1 MPAPK
6 PKRISIRSYQVGF
19 GDCFLLGFHYKTSD
33 RYVLIDYGSTARPKN
48 STKDHMMKVAKSIQA
63 TCGEDLHAIVA
74 THRHRDHISGFATK
88 ADGKGTGDV
97 IGALKPDLVIQPWT
111 EDPSAQRDANK
122 PTKVS
127 QSGRALIGMLDDMHG
142 VAEVIYKEVQ
152 GWRPSGLRSRL
163 SFMGENNIKNLS
175 AVKNLMKMGKK
186 RRYVHFG
193 AKSGLILPGVK
204 VHVLGPPTL
213 EQTDTIRKQRSK
225 DETEF
230 WHLMALTGELSM
242 SARELLFPQK
252 FKALRRPRSSRW
264 LQERM
269 KELRREQV
277 REIVRILDTA
287 LNNTSVI
294 LLFQVGD
301 QSLLFPGDAQ
311 LENWKYALSQPA
323 ILQLLKD
330 VTVYKVGHHGS
341 LNATPKTLWSN
352 FDKKSSAQA
361 ADRLQTLVSTMKG
374 KHGSESRE
382 TEVPRKPLVE
392 ALEKNSD
399 YHTTEDVEPKELFH
413 EQTIQVS

>member
-63 TCGEDLHAIVA
+63 TCGDDLHAIVA

-142 VAEVIYKEVQ
+142 VAEVIYKEVE
-152 GWRPSGLRSRL
+152 GWRPSALRSRL

-175 AVKNLMKMGKK
+175 AVENLMKMGKK

-242 SARELLFPQK
+242 SARELLFPQEVQG
-252 FKALRRPRSSRW
+252 ATAPPVESLAARADEGTATRASSRN
-264 LQERM
+264 RPNP
-269 KELRREQV
+269 R
-277 REIVRILDTA
+277 
-287 LNNTSVI
+287 
-294 LLFQVGD
+294 
-301 QSLLFPGDAQ
+301 
-311 LENWKYALSQPA
+311 
-323 ILQLLKD
+323 
-330 VTVYKVGHHGS
+330 H
-341 LNATPKTLWSN
+341 
-352 FDKKSSAQA
+352 SAQQHQRHSA
-361 ADRLQTLVSTMKG
+361 LPGRR
-374 KHGSESRE
+374 SESAVPGGRPTRE
-382 TEVPRKPLVE
+382 LEVRPEPAGDSAAPERRDGLQGRAPRQPQRHTQDPVE
-392 ALEKNSD
+392 QLRQEVLCPGGRPTADPCLDDEGQARIRIEGD
-399 YHTTEDVEPKELFH
+399 
-413 EQTIQVS
+413 